1 MKWRTGWVLLLV
13 NMSYMSDPYRN
24 RKIDRERKYVWGS
37 ELEQEQEQE
46 QESEW
51 KQEQEK
57 DRQWDEERKKE
68 R

>member
-37 ELEQEQEQE
+37 ELEQEQE
-46 QESEW
+46 SEW